1 MGIYLG
7 ILVSSFVFNKIR
19 KQIPTHEFI
28 EFYEDACT
36 EYGFTPCFFRI
47 NDIVVKQENM
57 KALVRVNESEYRVK
71 VISRPKVIHNRGLGF
86 QKIEQKKIEALKNEG
101 VMIFNECTR
110 YEKLEIHKLLMN
122 NNEIKPHLPVTL
134 SANINNFYQMLLK
147 HKEILIKPSN
157 GTFGKDIIKIT
168 QKNNDIWLYK
178 NLETEQLFSI
188 NKTLPSHI
196 ENIVKDS
203 KYIIQQRIQLATYQG
218 CPFDIRV
225 SVQKNHSGIWQISG
239 IVAKVA
245 KKGMYV
251 TNVASGGKCYPL
263 EIIVKNK
270 SRVDI
275 NHLKRNIEKFALLV
289 CEHLEKHL
297 RHFADVGLDIGL
309 TNDGFPMF
317 IECNCRDLRYSFK
330 EAGLIDEWKST
341 FYTPVGYAN
350 YLLKNK

>member
-1 MGIYLG
+1 MGNYFG

-19 KQIPTHEFI
+19 KQIPTNEFI
-28 EFYEDACT
+28 QFYEDACT
-36 EYGFTPCFFRI
+36 EFGFTPCFFRI

-86 QKIEQKKIEALKNEG
+86 QKREQKKIESLKNEG

-110 YEKLEIHKLLMN
+110 YEKLEIHNLLIK

-134 SANINNFYQMLLK
+134 SANKNNFYQMLLK

-157 GTFGKDIIKIT
+157 GTLGNGIIKISH
-168 QKNNDIWLYK
+168 KNNDIWLYT
-178 NLETEQLFSI
+178 NLETEQQFSVK
-188 NKTLPSHI
+188 KTLPIYI
-196 ENIVKDS
+196 ENIIRDS
-203 KYIIQQRIQLATYQG
+203 KNIIQQRIQLATYQG

-225 SVQKNHSGIWQISG
+225 SVQKNQSGIWQISG
-239 IVAKVA
+239 VVAKVA

-251 TNVASGGKCYPL
+251 TNVATGGKCYPL
-263 EIIVKNK
+263 ETIFKNK
-270 SRVDI
+270 SRFDI
-275 NHLKRNIEKFALLV
+275 NHLKKDIEKFALLV
-289 CEHLEKHL
+289 CEHLDNHL
-297 RHFADVGLDIGL
+297 PYFADVGLDIGL

-350 YLLKNK
+350 YLLEK